1 MKIIIKVSTI
11 LSLLVVVTGCLN
23 PQQIRQQQVETCLGY
38 GFRAGTNQFNQC
50 MTRQAEKAE
59 RADACSGAY
68 LRGAAQANPTDS
80 FWIQQAAGRDAE
92 AACMAGNMPKNKR
105 PADPPP
111 QNVTPRNTSCTS
123 AGNSINCI
131 TY

>member
-59 RADACSGAY
+59 RADACSGVY

-80 FWIQQAAGRDAE
+80 FWIQQA
-92 AACMAGNMPKNKR
+92 P
-105 PADPPP
+105 
-111 QNVTPRNTSCTS
+111 
-123 AGNSINCI
+123 
-131 TY
+131 